1 MSADKKQVV
10 VQGEAFESDDED
22 SADEIGQ
29 ESQVSRRR
37 ARYEIFLMVFKL

>member
-29 ESQVSRRR
+29 ESQVCRR
-37 ARYEIFLMVFKL
+37 AMRFF